1 MAADSRGGT
10 AIAYETILFQQD
22 IQPVQ
27 VPIIF
32 VFVKE
37 EPVETFMGAIA
48 ADNDIAFDENI
59 VLLVAVNDQN
69 ARACSRNHVVLD
81 DRSAGISF
89 EQSHARCPAPFGVGI
104 IIIGFE
110 RQVAIHLVVTDDGV
124 ASSRDDSLGRTGN
137 FVAFEQGVAASL
149 LHDDSGPHGVRSTA
163 ISHITSYTRDMADP
177 PGSNVES
184 VRRKIRFAL
193 LLYLAA

>member
-124 ASSRDDSLGRTGN
+124 ASSRDDSWAEPETLLPSSRELQQACCTMTRPTRRSKHGN
-137 FVAFEQGVAASL
+137 FAHNI
-149 LHDDSGPHGVRSTA
+149 LHKGYGRPARQ
-163 ISHITSYTRDMADP
+163 
-177 PGSNVES
+177 
-184 VRRKIRFAL
+184 
-193 LLYLAA
+193 

>member
-69 ARACSRNHVVLD
+69 ARALFSM
-81 DRSAGISF
+81 
-89 EQSHARCPAPFGVGI
+89 
-104 IIIGFE
+104 
-110 RQVAIHLVVTDDGV
+110 T
-124 ASSRDDSLGRTGN
+124 
-137 FVAFEQGVAASL
+137 
-149 LHDDSGPHGVRSTA
+149 
-163 ISHITSYTRDMADP
+163 DP
-177 PGSNVES
+177 PAYPSNSPTPDVPP
-184 VRRKIRFAL
+184 R
-193 LLYLAA
+193 LAWA

>member
-104 IIIGFE
+104 III
-110 RQVAIHLVVTDDGV
+110 
-124 ASSRDDSLGRTGN
+124 
-137 FVAFEQGVAASL
+137 
-149 LHDDSGPHGVRSTA
+149 
-163 ISHITSYTRDMADP
+163 
-177 PGSNVES
+177 
-184 VRRKIRFAL
+184 
-193 LLYLAA
+193 